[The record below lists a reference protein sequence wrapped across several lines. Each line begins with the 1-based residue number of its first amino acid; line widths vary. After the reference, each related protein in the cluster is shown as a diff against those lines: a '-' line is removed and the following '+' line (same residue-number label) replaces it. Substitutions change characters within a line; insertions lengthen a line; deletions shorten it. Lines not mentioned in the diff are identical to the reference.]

1 MKLQTSN
8 FLFKLHM
15 GFMSKSRKKRVTR
28 RLLCV
33 SPVLV
38 ACVTYESGMVAI
50 IDFPHEDKPVWILGR
65 QYNLRRERQEAQ
77 SDVRSRL
84 WVSYRKG
91 FSHIGKCVNFIQFE
105 AWSKLCGKVCSIGVR
120 LFQNHCAYTLL
131 VTVKCVNVFQ
141 FEVWSELRSK
151 IYILVYQNCCTYIRL
166 ESKMG
171 LT

>member
-1 MKLQTSN
+1 
-8 FLFKLHM
+8 M

-91 FSHIGKCVNFIQFE
+91 FSHIGKSFPVWSSGISLSMG
-105 AWSKLCGKVCSIGVR
+105 AWGQR
-120 LFQNHCAYTLL
+120 LFGCSLPQKCSTNRLL
-131 VTVKCVNVFQ
+131 
-141 FEVWSELRSK
+141 
-151 IYILVYQNCCTYIRL
+151 
-166 ESKMG
+166 
-171 LT
+171 